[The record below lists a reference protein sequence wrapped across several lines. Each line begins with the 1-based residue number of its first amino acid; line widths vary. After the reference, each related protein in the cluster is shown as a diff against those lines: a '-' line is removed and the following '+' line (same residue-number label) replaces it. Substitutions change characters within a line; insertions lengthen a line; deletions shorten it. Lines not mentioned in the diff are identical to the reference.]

1 MPTFFA
7 MNWRDGNA
15 KRSNCPFVPI
25 CSIVILDC
33 FALSN
38 SAFAL
43 NFTNLRCA
51 LCFVAFAA

>member
-43 NFTNLRCA
+43 NFTNLRSA
-51 LCFVAFAA
+51 VARCVF